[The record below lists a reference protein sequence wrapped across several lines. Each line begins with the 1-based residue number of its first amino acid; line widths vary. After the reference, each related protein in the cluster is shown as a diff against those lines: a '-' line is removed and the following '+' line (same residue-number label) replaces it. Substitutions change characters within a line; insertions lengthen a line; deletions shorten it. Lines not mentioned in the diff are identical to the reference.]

1 MGVTFNGS
9 RGGRKTT
16 QEIAKLATEAHN
28 KKRVVI
34 TSAEPIKFLKI
45 PTKEVDKESSV
56 NVADLVDAVKNIEEI
71 VVTETNLPL
80 QAQVVEDEESP
91 EEKLRYELSTM
102 KKAGLKE
109 YASDNNV
116 DLGDAKTNEDITNA
130 IVLAL
135 T

>member
-9 RGGRKTT
+9 RGGRKTP

-34 TSAEPIKFLKI
+34 TSAEPIEFLKI

-56 NVADLVDAVKNIEEI
+56 NVADLVDAVKDSVVEGNEFNPSELDNLTKAELIAYATAAGVE
-71 VVTETNLPL
+71 VTE
-80 QAQVVEDEESP
+80 
-91 EEKLRYELSTM
+91 KLKSDI
-102 KKAGLKE
+102 LKE
-109 YASDNNV
+109 
-116 DLGDAKTNEDITNA
+116 

-135 T
+135 S